1 MNALSLDSRLHLMDT
16 FDYTFIDDTIHFLLL
31 LLIDRYISLTKI
43 LSNAA
48 IILVNLLYIL
58 TSNSNWSY
66 KMYLYRY
73 IYKYNTGIIE

>member
-1 MNALSLDSRLHLMDT
+1 MDT

-48 IILVNLLYIL
+48 IILVNILYIL
-58 TSNSNWSY
+58 TQLILQNVFVSIFYHSTA
-66 KMYLYRY
+66 MYLQV
-73 IYKYNTGIIE
+73 

>member
-66 KMYLYRY
+66 KMYLYRF
-73 IYKYNTGIIE
+73 INKYNTAIIE

>member
-1 MNALSLDSRLHLMDT
+1 MDT

-48 IILVNLLYIL
+48 IVLVNLLYIL
-58 TSNSNWSY
+58 TSIDLKKCICIDIFTSITLLS
-66 KMYLYRY
+66 
-73 IYKYNTGIIE
+73 

>member
-1 MNALSLDSRLHLMDT
+1 MNAPSLDSRLHLRDT

-58 TSNSNWSY
+58 TSNLSNI
-66 KMYLYRY
+66 RY
-73 IYKYNTGIIE
+73 NVMIMLVVKLIHEH

>member
-58 TSNSNWSY
+58 TSNWSY
-66 KMYLYRY
+66 KMYLHRY
-73 IYKYNTGIIE
+73 IYMYNTGIIE

>member
-48 IILVNLLYIL
+48 IVLVNLLYIL
-58 TSNSNWSY
+58 TSNWSY